1 MTVEIT
7 NDISTRL
14 LAQENLLI
22 NRAPVQTASF
32 DVKNRILTLPMW
44 QNMTPQIEEML
55 KAHEV
60 GHAIYTDET
69 LFAKLASTSKV
80 PFGYLNVLEDARIE
94 KLMKRKYPGLRKT
107 FTAGYRELNDRD
119 FFQVRQRDVSNV
131 PLIDRINLWFKVG
144 FQSGVHFTVA
154 EKYLVERAER
164 LETVAEV
171 ISLATAVYEFAK
183 KEAQR
188 KRQERENDAEYKKLQ
203 QEEQKELEEDKKQ
216 ALEEALDLL
225 ADGDQFDDDDWASD
239 VEYKDPDEIELEEED
254 KQLEEIKVKGTGTD
268 EAVEESEDPEAEA
281 KPDPNAEADDR
292 IADSF
297 TQNAFHEKLTESAD
311 TSTKYVYLGLPDTN
325 KMKHVRIGYKT
336 VVAETT
342 MMIDSKFEPDPLGLR
357 DTVTYIKNADK
368 NYDSFRT
375 ETSRVVNYLI
385 KEFEMKK
392 AASDYKRTAVAKT
405 GVLDVRKLA
414 SYKIREDLFKQ
425 ITITKDGQKHGMVF
439 TIDWS
444 GSMADYLQETV
455 KQLISLTTFCYR
467 LKIPFEV
474 YAFSD
479 SCEFTDLQYREDRDA
494 IRQPHTLQ
502 FGHTQFQMIELLSHK
517 MTLSEF
523 NRMCRNLY
531 LMSEAYDF
539 RRMNKSDA
547 GFRDKYQLNGTP
559 LNEAMVWLYNY
570 VGEFKQNNQ
579 VEKLT
584 LIKLTDGDASGMRQ
598 YYDEID
604 DTADHL
610 THPSY
615 ISTTDYNYDPV
626 TGERKRMKI
635 VTMLNDKVTKKS
647 YVYDNMQC
655 TNIICKMI
663 QDRHDAA
670 VVGYHVVGKGR
681 RELMWTVQRYLDGIN
696 SIEQADMAI
705 KIRKGFNE
713 EMFFPVTMPGHTEL
727 FLLPNNMKVD
737 DTELDESMGNLS
749 SGQIAK
755 KFGKYLGAKKTSR
768 ILLNRFVA
776 AVA

>member
-44 QNMTPQIEEML
+44 QNMTPEIEEML

-107 FTAGYRELNDRD
+107 FTAGYRELNERD
-119 FFQVRQRDVSNV
+119 FFGVLQRDVSQL
-131 PLIDRINLWFKVG
+131 PFIDRINLWFKVG
-144 FQSGVHFTVA
+144 FQSGVRFSQA
-154 EKYLVERAER
+154 EKYLVERVERAE
-164 LETVAEV
+164 TIAEV
-171 ISLATAVYEFAK
+171 ISLATSVFEFSK
-183 KEAQR
+183 KEAER
-188 KRQERENDAEYKKLQ
+188 KRVERENDTEYKKLKL
-203 QEEQKELEEDKKQ
+203 EEQKELEEDEKQ
-216 ALEEALDLL
+216 ALEDAIDLL
-225 ADGDQFDDDDWASD
+225 ADEDQFDDDDWASD
-239 VEYKDPDEIELEEED
+239 AEYKDPDEIELQEKDE
-254 KQLEEIKVKGTGTD
+254 QLEEMRVKGTDT
-268 EAVEESEDPEAEA
+268 EEPVVESED
-281 KPDPNAEADDR
+281 KPSGQHDETPKE
-292 IADSF
+292 SF

-311 TSTKYVYLGLPDTN
+311 TTTKYNYLSLPDTN
-325 KMKHVRIGYKT
+325 KMPHVRIGYKT
-336 VVAETT
+336 VLAETT
-342 MMIDSKFEPDPLGLR
+342 MMLDTKSEPDIYGR
-357 DTVTYIKNADK
+357 NTEDYFNRIAKE
-368 NYDSFRT
+368 YDSFRVD
-375 ETSRVVNYLI
+375 TSRVVNYLI

-425 ITITKDGQKHGMVF
+425 ITITKDGQKHGMIF

-479 SCEFTDLQYREDRDA
+479 SCEFTDIQFKENAAA
-494 IRQPHTLQ
+494 IRQPYTLQ
-502 FGHTQFQMIELLSHK
+502 FGHNQFQMIEFLSHK

-523 NRMCRNLY
+523 NRGCRNLY
-531 LMSEAYDF
+531 MMSANYDF
-539 RRMNKSDA
+539 RRMNKTESS
-547 GFRDKYQLNGTP
+547 FRDKYQLNGTP

-570 VGEFKQNNQ
+570 IGEFKQNNQ
-579 VEKLT
+579 IEKLT
-584 LIKLTDGDASGMRQ
+584 MIKLTDGDASGMRS
-598 YYDEID
+598 YFEEIE
-604 DTADHL
+604 DTADNM

-615 ISTTDYNYDPV
+615 ISTTDYHYDPA
-626 TGERKRMKI
+626 TGTRTRMKI
-635 VTMLNDKVTKKS
+635 VTMLTDKVTKKS
-647 YVYDNMQC
+647 YVYDNVQC
-655 TNIICKMI
+655 TNLICKMI
-663 QDRHDAA
+663 QDRHGAA

-681 RELMWTVQRYLDGIN
+681 RELMWTVQRYLEASN
-696 SIEQADMAI
+696 TIEQGDMAI
-705 KIRKGFNE
+705 KIRKGFNDD
-713 EMFFPVTMPGHTEL
+713 MFYPLATAGHTEM

-737 DTELDESMGNLS
+737 DTELEEAMGNLS

>member
-1 MTVEIT
+1 
-7 NDISTRL
+7 
-14 LAQENLLI
+14 
-22 NRAPVQTASF
+22 
-32 DVKNRILTLPMW
+32 
-44 QNMTPQIEEML
+44 
-55 KAHEV
+55 
-60 GHAIYTDET
+60 
-69 LFAKLASTSKV
+69 
-80 PFGYLNVLEDARIE
+80 
-94 KLMKRKYPGLRKT
+94 
-107 FTAGYRELNDRD
+107 
-119 FFQVRQRDVSNV
+119 
-131 PLIDRINLWFKVG
+131 
-144 FQSGVHFTVA
+144 
-154 EKYLVERAER
+154 
-164 LETVAEV
+164 
-171 ISLATAVYEFAK
+171 
-183 KEAQR
+183 
-188 KRQERENDAEYKKLQ
+188 
-203 QEEQKELEEDKKQ
+203 
-216 ALEEALDLL
+216 
-225 ADGDQFDDDDWASD
+225 
-239 VEYKDPDEIELEEED
+239 
-254 KQLEEIKVKGTGTD
+254 
-268 EAVEESEDPEAEA
+268 
-281 KPDPNAEADDR
+281 
-292 IADSF
+292 
-297 TQNAFHEKLTESAD
+297 
-311 TSTKYVYLGLPDTN
+311 
-325 KMKHVRIGYKT
+325 MKHVRIGYKT

-368 NYDSFRT
+368 NYDSFRA

-479 SCEFTDLQYREDRDA
+479 CCEFTDQQYKEDAAA

-502 FGHTQFQMIELLSHK
+502 FGHTRFQMIELLSHK

-523 NRMCRNLY
+523 NRMSRNLY

-539 RRMNKSDA
+539 RRMNKTDA

-570 VGEFKQNNQ
+570 LGEFKQNNQ

-584 LIKLTDGDASGMRQ
+584 LIKLTDGDASGMRS
-598 YYDEID
+598 YFEEIN
-604 DTADHL
+604 DTPDHF

-615 ISTTDYNYDPV
+615 ISTTDYSYDPT

-681 RELMWTVQRYLDGIN
+681 RELMWTVQRYLDGITN
-696 SIEQADMAI
+696 IEQADMAI

-713 EMFFPVTMPGHTEL
+713 DMFYPVTMAGHTEL

-737 DTELDESMGNLS
+737 DTELDEAMGNLS